1 MKLHQLALA
10 AIVKADCAGNDNH
23 LDCVTEC
30 STDGD
35 YAKVGRMLKPLYIG
49 QGKSKSK
56 KAKNDS
62 SLRVLGVQGAWNREQ
77 R

>member
-49 QGKSKSK
+49 QGKSKS
-56 KAKNDS
+56 
-62 SLRVLGVQGAWNREQ
+62 
-77 R
+77 